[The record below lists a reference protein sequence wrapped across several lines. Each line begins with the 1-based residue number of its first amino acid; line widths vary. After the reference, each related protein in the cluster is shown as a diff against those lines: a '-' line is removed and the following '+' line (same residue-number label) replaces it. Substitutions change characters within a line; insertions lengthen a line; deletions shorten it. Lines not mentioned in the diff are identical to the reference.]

1 MSRQKNSI
9 PLAPNQC
16 VCGKV
21 RKGRLALAAHRR
33 TCEAY
38 KAHLRAKAD
47 AARGAP
53 ITRTPE
59 ERDVAIELRDWIE
72 WHAEAIVRH
81 DQAVRAEASAREAVE
96 HTGRTLLA
104 KREKAAAIGLAG
116 DDAATT
122 DAIRAWLR
130 APAKIDGAT

>member
-1 MSRQKNSI
+1 MKPKNTI
-9 PLAPNQC
+9 PLAENEC

-21 RKGRLALAAHRR
+21 CKSPVGLGAHRR

-38 KAHLRAKAD
+38 KADRRARVD
-47 AARGAP
+47 VARGAP

-59 ERDVAIELRDWIE
+59 ERDVAIELREWIE

-81 DQAVRAEASAREAVE
+81 EQAVRAEASAREAVE

-104 KREKAAAIGLAG
+104 KREAAATIGLTGA
-116 DDAATT
+116 DAATP
-122 DAIRAWLR
+122 DAIRAWMR
-130 APAKIDGAT
+130 APVKIDGDQ